1 MDLLREL
8 PKLAERESEGHK
20 GDYGHGLLIGGSRG
34 MAGAI
39 SLAAQAAL
47 RSGIGLATVAVPER
61 CVETVAG
68 YCPVYMVA
76 PLPDQDPGRIS
87 RESFSAL
94 MKWSDKA
101 TVFALGPGLGQSDD
115 LRELTQSLFTQLP
128 RPLVLDADGL
138 NNLSVHRTWY
148 ELPSPA
154 PRVLTPHPGEMQ
166 RLSGVAMQDREKQKQ
181 AAIELARQAKVT
193 IVLKGHRTWVT
204 DGWKH
209 FENTTGNPAMASG
222 GSGDVLTGV
231 ITALIGQGLDPFSA
245 AVLGVYLHGAA
256 GDIAQAELGGESIL
270 ATDLIAALPQAFR
283 QYRA

>member
-1 MDLLREL
+1 MGQTEYLRRL
-8 PKLAERESEGHK
+8 IVQFWSE
-20 GDYGHGLLIGGSRG
+20 
-34 MAGAI
+34 
-39 SLAAQAAL
+39 
-47 RSGIGLATVAVPER
+47 AT
-61 CVETVAG
+61 
-68 YCPVYMVA
+68 
-76 PLPDQDPGRIS
+76 L
-87 RESFSAL
+87 
-94 MKWSDKA
+94 
-101 TVFALGPGLGQSDD
+101 
-115 LRELTQSLFTQLP
+115 
-128 RPLVLDADGL
+128 PLVLDADGL
-138 NNLSVHRTWY
+138 NNLAATAGWTQ
-148 ELPSPA
+148 LPSPA